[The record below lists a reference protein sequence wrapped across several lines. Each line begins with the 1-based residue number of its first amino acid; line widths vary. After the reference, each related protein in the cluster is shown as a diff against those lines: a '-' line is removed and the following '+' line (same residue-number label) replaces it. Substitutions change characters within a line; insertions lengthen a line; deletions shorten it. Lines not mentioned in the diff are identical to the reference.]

1 MALLLRAASRN
12 GVCWRIGNQSGNQS
26 ATEALRMKPYIVVHM
41 MSSVDGRS
49 LTDCWN
55 LDYASDLYEDIAAT
69 FKADGWI
76 CGRVTMQEISHG
88 TDYPKGLANGPVP
101 RIDHF
106 AERNAEQYAISID
119 PHGRVA
125 WKSNT
130 ALKSHVIEVLTEEVS
145 DDYLSYLQSIGVS
158 YVFGGKS
165 DIDLDKVVQTLA
177 LELDVKRLIVE
188 GGSHV
193 SGAFVNAGLVD
204 EVSVLIIPLVDGRSE
219 HPSSFEVAMEQWQ
232 APAYLKL
239 TSVERKE
246 PGAVW
251 LRYAKL

>member
-1 MALLLRAASRN
+1 
-12 GVCWRIGNQSGNQS
+12 
-26 ATEALRMKPYIVVHM
+26 MKPYIVAHM

-49 LTDCWN
+49 LTDGWK
-55 LDYASDLYEDIAAT
+55 LPYVFGLYETTAAT

-76 CGRVTMQEISHG
+76 CGRVTMQEVSHG
-88 TDYPKGLANGPVP
+88 TDYPRGLAQGAVP
-101 RIDHF
+101 RTNHLV
-106 AERNAEQYAISID
+106 ERNADQYAISID
-119 PHGRVA
+119 PQGRVA

-130 ALKSHVIEVLTEEVS
+130 ALKSHVIEVLTEQVA
-145 DDYLSYLQSIGVS
+145 DDYLAYLQSIGVS
-158 YVFGGKS
+158 YLFGGKS
-165 DIDLDKVVQTLA
+165 EIDLDKVVQTLA

-219 HPSSFEVAMEQWQ
+219 HPSSFEVPMNKWQ

-239 TSVERKE
+239 TSVEKTE
-246 PGAVW
+246 HDGVW
-251 LRYAKL
+251 LRYTKA